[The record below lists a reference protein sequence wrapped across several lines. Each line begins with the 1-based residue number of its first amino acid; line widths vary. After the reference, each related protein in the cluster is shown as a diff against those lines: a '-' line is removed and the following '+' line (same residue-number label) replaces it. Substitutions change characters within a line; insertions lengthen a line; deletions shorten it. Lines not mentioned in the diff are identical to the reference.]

1 MNICLIG
8 DGLTNLVLA
17 KILANKNI
25 SVSVCF
31 ESKKTKKTTS
41 RTIGISKNNFD
52 FFKSNI
58 IDIKKISWPINYIQ
72 IFNELNQIEEILNFK
87 STDSQL
93 FFIVKHS
100 ELYELVKKDIKKN
113 KFIEKI
119 KIKKSF
125 YNEIIENNKFDLIIN
140 SDTQNKISKEI
151 FFKKIIKDYKSV
163 AFTTIIKHQKCINN
177 KAVQIFT
184 SYGPLAFLPYSN
196 TETSIVFSVLDEKKG
211 KSEKEIKELIIK
223 YNKYYKINN

>member
-25 SVSVCF
+25 NVSVCF
-31 ESKKTKKTTS
+31 ESKKAKKSTS

-93 FFIVKHS
+93 FLIVKHS
-100 ELYELVKKDIKKN
+100 ELYELVQKDIKKN
-113 KFIEKI
+113 KFIKKI

-125 YNEIIENNKFDLIIN
+125 YDEIIENNKFDLIIN
-140 SDTQNKISKEI
+140 SETQNKISKEI
-151 FFKKIIKDYKSV
+151 FFKRITKDYQSV

-184 SYGPLAFLPYSN
+184 ACGPLAFLPYSN
-196 TETSIVFSVLDEKKG
+196 TETSIVFSVLDEKK
-211 KSEKEIKELIIK
+211 
-223 YNKYYKINN
+223 INQKKK

>member
-17 KILANKNI
+17 KILANKNVN
-25 SVSVCF
+25 VSLCF
-31 ESKKTKKTTS
+31 ESKKTKKSTL

-113 KFIEKI
+113 KFIEK
-119 KIKKSF
+119 
-125 YNEIIENNKFDLIIN
+125 
-140 SDTQNKISKEI
+140 
-151 FFKKIIKDYKSV
+151 
-163 AFTTIIKHQKCINN
+163 
-177 KAVQIFT
+177 
-184 SYGPLAFLPYSN
+184 
-196 TETSIVFSVLDEKKG
+196 TEG
-211 KSEKEIKELIIK
+211 G
-223 YNKYYKINN
+223 